1 MRIKKDCGQHFT
13 ISISSFCFKMET
25 SRWPSKQKV
34 FTQVASK
41 LSTVGIK
48 QLRRE
53 DGSLTKYE
61 SQIVQIDTTYY
72 AKLLSVGVVTEYVHT
87 SRKCV
92 WDEITPKVTNKMKV
106 ITKAHWHYGNT

>member
-1 MRIKKDCGQHFT
+1 MDT
-13 ISISSFCFKMET
+13 SSDKVNKMFF
-25 SRWPSKQKV
+25 SQVLPKQS
-34 FTQVASK
+34 AI
-41 LSTVGIK
+41 GIK

-106 ITKAHWHYGNT
+106 ITKAH